1 MVELLVRFPGLG
13 LTQETRV
20 YESDPGRFN
29 RKEDTPQCKRH
40 HFMAW
45 GHQLNK
51 KKMAEF
57 CPSSSASGLHHS
69 VTKCP
74 HTPTTMPSEWPLKQ

>member
-1 MVELLVRFPGLG
+1 MVELLVRFPGVG

-20 YESDPGRFN
+20 YESDLGRFN

-51 KKMAEF
+51 KKNGRILPIILCFWTA
-57 CPSSSASGLHHS
+57 P
-69 VTKCP
+69 
-74 HTPTTMPSEWPLKQ
+74 